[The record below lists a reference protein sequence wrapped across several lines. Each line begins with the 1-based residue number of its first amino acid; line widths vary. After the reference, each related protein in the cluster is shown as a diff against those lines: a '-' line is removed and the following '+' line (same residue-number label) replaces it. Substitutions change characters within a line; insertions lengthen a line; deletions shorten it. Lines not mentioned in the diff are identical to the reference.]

1 MADTDALISENQAQK
16 TIVLAAIELGS
27 KHSLLR
33 TAYRVARNNKAA
45 RSLLRT
51 FPRQS
56 EALENLQSWARLHE
70 YRYADQGTTG
80 RRARTRGLGTTGLVP
95 SERALHAARRAIEE
109 LGSNT
114 DRHALLLRAQEIW
127 QTEPLI
133 RRSPKPVEIS

>member
-1 MADTDALISENQAQK
+1 MFKPEKLPKDFEFHYQNQE
-16 TIVLAAIELGS
+16 ILEAI
-27 KHSLLR
+27 
-33 TAYRVARNNKAA
+33 
-45 RSLLRT
+45 
-51 FPRQS
+51 
-56 EALENLQSWARLHE
+56 
-70 YRYADQGTTG
+70 G

-133 RRSPKPVEIS
+133 RRSPKPVDIS